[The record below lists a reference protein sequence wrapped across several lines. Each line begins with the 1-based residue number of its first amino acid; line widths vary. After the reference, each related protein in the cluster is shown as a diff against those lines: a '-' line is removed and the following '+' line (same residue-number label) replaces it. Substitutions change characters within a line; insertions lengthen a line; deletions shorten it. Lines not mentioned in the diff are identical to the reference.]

1 MNLTSFQTSDG
12 WFTIAPF
19 DHRGSLATALKLD
32 LKTQLDREKFLHI
45 KHLFMQILSPHVSA
59 VLTDP
64 EYGIST
70 LHDKDPQ
77 CGLFLSLEESGYSSD
92 KDAMTILRSNWGVSG
107 VKQHSA
113 GAKLLVY
120 INPKSSTADAKLALI
135 ESVANDCATAQV
147 PFLVEPVLYALDDSP
162 LWEKE
167 GDESWIAT
175 HLQVCEQI
183 APFCD
188 ILKIQYP
195 GSQAA
200 CATVST
206 LHPNWILLS
215 RGAAFDIFKEYLRT
229 AARQGCKGFAAGR
242 AVWQEI
248 EDLDAR
254 EWEGFLRTTAVP
266 RLQEL
271 IRILRSANTLA

>member
-19 DHRGSLATALKLD
+19 DHRGSLATSLKLD
-32 LKTQLDREKFLHI
+32 LSNQLDREKFLHI
-45 KHLFMQILSPHVSA
+45 KHLFMRILSPHVSA

-64 EYGIST
+64 EYGIRT
-70 LHDKDPQ
+70 LDDKAAH

-92 KDAMTILRSNWGVSG
+92 KDAMTILRSDWGVAG
-107 VKQHSA
+107 VKKHTA

-120 INPKSSTADAKLALI
+120 VNPKSSTADAKLKLI
-135 ESVANDCATAQV
+135 ESVANECSLAQV
-147 PFLVEPVLYALDDSP
+147 PFLLEPVLYPLEQSP

-167 GDESWIAT
+167 GDEQWIAT
-175 HLQVCEQI
+175 HLEVCKTM

-195 GSQAA
+195 GSQDA
-200 CATVST
+200 CAKVSL

-215 RGAAFDIFKEYLRT
+215 RGAAFETFTDYLTT

-248 EDLDAR
+248 EKLDAN
-254 EWEGFLRTTAVP
+254 EWEEFLVNTAVP
-266 RLQEL
+266 RLLEL
-271 IRILRSANTLA
+271 NQILRTANTLA

>member
-1 MNLTSFQTSDG
+1 MNLTAFQTSDG

-32 LKTQLDREKFLHI
+32 LRTQFDREKFLHI
-45 KHLFMQILSPHVSA
+45 KHLFMRILSPHVSA

-70 LHDKDPQ
+70 LADKEEH
-77 CGLFLSLEESGYSSD
+77 CGLFLSIEESGYSSN
-92 KDAMTILRSNWGVSG
+92 KDAMTILRSNWGVAG
-107 VKQHSA
+107 VKQHGA

-120 INPKSSTADAKLALI
+120 FNPKSSTADEKLTLI
-135 ESVANDCATAQV
+135 ESVATQCAQANV
-147 PFLVEPVLYALDDSP
+147 PFLVEPVLYPVDQAALWDN
-162 LWEKE
+162 E
-167 GDESWIAT
+167 GDDAWIAT
-175 HLQVCEQI
+175 HLQVCERI

-195 GSQAA
+195 GSQDA
-200 CATVST
+200 CKKVSG

-215 RGAAFDIFKEYLRT
+215 RGVAFDTFTEYLAT

-248 EDLDAR
+248 ENLDAT
-254 EWEGFLRTTAVP
+254 EWEGFLQTTAVP

-271 IRILRSANTLA
+271 TQILRSANTLA

>member
-1 MNLTSFQTSDG
+1 MNLSAFQTVDG

-19 DHRGSLATALKLD
+19 DHRGSLATSLKLD
-32 LKTQLDREKFLHI
+32 LSKELDREKFLHI

-64 EYGIST
+64 EYGIRT
-70 LHDKDPQ
+70 LDDKASN

-92 KDAMTILRSNWGVSG
+92 KDAMTILRPDWGVAG
-107 VKQHSA
+107 VKHHHA

-120 INPKSSTADAKLALI
+120 FNPKSPTTKAKLALI
-135 ESVANDCATAQV
+135 ESVAKECSLSNV
-147 PFLVEPVLYALDDSP
+147 PFLLEPVLYAVNDAL

-167 GDESWIAT
+167 GDEHWIAT
-175 HLQVCEQI
+175 HLEVCETL

-195 GSQAA
+195 GDQAA
-200 CATVST
+200 YAKVSS

-215 RGAAFDIFKEYLRT
+215 RGAAFDTFTQYLTT

-248 EDLDAR
+248 EELDAN
-254 EWEGFLRTTAVP
+254 EWEGFLQNTAVP

-271 IRILRSANTLA
+271 SQILRRANTLA

>member
-19 DHRGSLATALKLD
+19 DHRGSLATSLKLD
-32 LKTQLDREKFLHI
+32 LSNQLDREKFLHI
-45 KHLFMQILSPHVSA
+45 KQLFMRILSPHVSA

-64 EYGIST
+64 EYGIRT
-70 LHDKDPQ
+70 LDDKAAN

-92 KDAMTILRSNWGVSG
+92 KDAMTILRSDWGVAG
-107 VKQHSA
+107 VKKHAA

-120 INPKSSTADAKLALI
+120 VNPTSSTADAKLKLI
-135 ESVANDCATAQV
+135 ESVANECSLAQV
-147 PFLVEPVLYALDDSP
+147 PFLLEPVLYPLEQSP

-167 GDESWIAT
+167 GDEQWIAT
-175 HLQVCEQI
+175 HLEVCKTM

-195 GSQAA
+195 GSQDA
-200 CATVST
+200 CAKVSS

-215 RGAAFDIFKEYLRT
+215 RGAAFETFTDYLTT

-248 EDLDAR
+248 EELDAR

-266 RLQEL
+266 RLLEL
-271 IRILRSANTLA
+271 SQILRTANTLA